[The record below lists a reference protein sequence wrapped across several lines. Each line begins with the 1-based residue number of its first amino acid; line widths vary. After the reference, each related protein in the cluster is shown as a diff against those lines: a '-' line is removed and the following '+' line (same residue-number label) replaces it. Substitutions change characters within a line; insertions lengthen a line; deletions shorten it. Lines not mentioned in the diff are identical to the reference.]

1 MELTPEIRQRL
12 KTLMESKKET
22 GYTLNRK
29 LGISATTIG
38 NYLNGKITK
47 ADNTKIKA
55 MCDLWGVDMEWLET
69 GTDIVQQPQETETE
83 ENRPEQLLKQILLKL
98 NAKDDQYN
106 NIRKDLHLIRD
117 NINVIR
123 KEILNLKKEINHSKT
138 DSSNIQPE

>member
-12 KTLMESKKET
+12 KTLMESKKDT

-55 MCDLWGVDMEWLET
+55 MCDLWGVDMEWLAT
-69 GTDIVQQPQETETE
+69 GQDMVQHPKETEP
-83 ENRPEQLLKQILLKL
+83 ENVSPEDLLRQILIKL
-98 NAKDDQYN
+98 NGKDAQYS
-106 NIRKDLHLIRD
+106 NIRKDILLIRD
-117 NINVIR
+117 NLNSIR
-123 KEILNLKKEINHSKT
+123 KELISIKEQMQNHQA
-138 DSSNIQPE
+138 DSGQ

>member
-12 KTLMESKKET
+12 KTLMESKRET

-29 LGISATTIG
+29 LGISATTIS

-69 GTDIVQQPQETETE
+69 GLDIVQHPKEIE
-83 ENRPEQLLKQILLKL
+83 PEDNSPEYLLKQILMKL
-98 NAKDDQYN
+98 NGKDDQYS
-106 NIRKDLHLIRD
+106 NIRKDIHLIRE
-117 NINVIR
+117 NINTIR
-123 KEILNLKKEINHSKT
+123 QELNRLREEFTQSKQIPK
-138 DSSNIQPE
+138 NN